1 MTGATDIA
9 GDLSIMPLRDTL
21 GRHAASE
28 IGVGRAITEVA
39 MGYSYWRTERLIV
52 DAVDRRILQKLSVWD
67 RVASIVTD
75 PDLLVLTL
83 ICIIGLLL
91 SLVVTLAVPGF
102 AEATEALQQFL

>member
-1 MTGATDIA
+1 MQ
-9 GDLSIMPLRDTL
+9 LQKS
-21 GRHAASE
+21 ASGGPSRRRQWFIH
-28 IGVGRAITEVA
+28 IGG
-39 MGYSYWRTERLIV
+39 LIV

-102 AEATEALQQFL
+102 AEATEALQQFLSGGGR